1 MNLIGYSKWI
11 HAVVIRKSEK
21 CISARFY
28 YAGGNVNTLNLNE
41 AASYLK
47 MNPEVLRRKA
57 RAGQV
62 PGRKAGKRWI
72 FVKEHLADWVSG
84 RYSEPRR
91 ELQVI
96 DRLKQED
103 KKQCQSTSEKKRG
116 GFSSPHRTDAEY
128 SKLLGLK

>member
-1 MNLIGYSKWI
+1 MNIFDLS
-11 HAVVIRKSEK
+11 
-21 CISARFY
+21 
-28 YAGGNVNTLNLNE
+28 E
-41 AASYLK
+41 AANFLK

-96 DRLKQED
+96 DKSKPED
-103 KKQCQSTSEKKRG
+103 KKLCQSTSARKHG
-116 GFSSPHRTDAEY
+116 GFNTPHQTDAEY
-128 SKLLGLK
+128 NKLLGLK